1 MPNPALRHSSGAAGR
16 LARPPFRGGS
26 SLAGETCSR
35 RAVQLVVVEVPKSI
49 FVKTVVVVVV
59 VVVVPV
65 PIIVL
70 LCVLALR
77 L

>member
-35 RAVQLVVVEVPKSI
+35 RAVQLVVVEVPKSV
-49 FVKTVVVVVV
+49 FVKTVVVVV